1 MFKKYMEK
9 KFSKRESKEFNRW
22 RAIFQKIVTHWT
34 LGAYIRC
41 RYKVEVFGKE
51 NLEKD
56 KKYIIAANHVSGFD
70 PFVLVFALGMPI
82 AFMAKEQ
89 LFEHFWS
96 RVLMDWCG
104 AFAVN
109 REKLEVST
117 IKTALAVKNSS
128 WKLGIFPQGTR
139 DKSSTIKN
147 ISRGFVALAKASD
160 CNILPVSII
169 KTDGV
174 KKGIIHSGKITI
186 KIGNLIP
193 CGDFQETMDNWGK
206 AVSAL
211 SGLEYIPST

>member
-1 MFKKYMEK
+1 MFKKYMER
-9 KFSKRESKEFNRW
+9 KFSKRDSKEFNRW
-22 RAIFQKIVTHWT
+22 RRFFQKIVTNWT
-34 LGAYIRC
+34 LGAYIRF

-51 NLEKD
+51 NLSKD

-70 PFVLVFALGMPI
+70 PFILVFALNMPI

-117 IKTALAVKNSS
+117 IKTALAVKNST

-139 DKSSTIKN
+139 DKGNSIKN
-147 ISRGFVALAKASD
+147 ISRGFVALAKASNCD
-160 CNILPVSII
+160 ILPVSII
-169 KTDGV
+169 KKDHIN
-174 KKGIIHSGKITI
+174 KSIFHSGKITI
-186 KIGNLIP
+186 KIGNIIP
-193 CGDFQETMDNWGK
+193 CGDFQETIDNWGN
-206 AVSAL
+206 AVAAL

>member
-1 MFKKYMEK
+1 MFKKYMER
-9 KFSKRESKEFNRW
+9 KFSKRDSKEFNLW
-22 RAIFQKIVTHWT
+22 RKIFQKIVTNWT
-34 LGAYIRC
+34 FGAYIRF

-51 NLEKD
+51 NLSKE

-70 PFVLVFALGMPI
+70 PFILVFALDMPI

-117 IKTALAVKNSS
+117 IKTALAVKNSK

-147 ISRGFVALAKASD
+147 ISRGFVALAKAFGA
-160 CNILPVSII
+160 
-169 KTDGV
+169 DGV
-174 KKGIIHSGKITI
+174 RVT
-186 KIGNLIP
+186 
-193 CGDFQETMDNWGK
+193 
-206 AVSAL
+206 AL
-211 SGLEYIPST
+211 SDFVTALDSVVKKPFIIECMIDKDEPVLPMLKPNGSTEDILTSI